1 MTEPVSEP
9 VSGPDRFTWRFR
21 LVACCLVLVA
31 IAFSQRPGRIFG
43 DTKLDLVIDPGPFL
57 ARSLHLWD
65 PSGSFGQVQNQA
77 YGYLFP
83 MGPFFWFGHL
93 LDVPGWVVQR
103 LWWSL
108 LLIVAFLGIVKLC
121 GALGLG
127 SPMSRIVAGFAFAL
141 SPRLITTLGPVSIE
155 GWPNSVAPWVLVPLV
170 IGASRGSP
178 RRAALLSALAVVAV
192 GGVNA
197 AATFAVIPLGVV
209 WLLTRE
215 PGPRRRSMMLWWPTF
230 VLLGTA
236 WWLVPLFLLGRY
248 SPPFLDYIE
257 SASITTLPT
266 TAFDSLRGTSHWVAY
281 VDFTWLAGNDLLTTS
296 YIAINTGAL
305 VAFGIAGLAMRGN
318 PHRQFLTLSL
328 LLGLLMVMA
337 GHGGDVAG
345 WFAGTERDLL
355 DSVLA
360 PLRNVHKFDP
370 IIRIPLVLGL
380 AHLLAATAARAREAR
395 TRDRSIRSDATGDR
409 LVHLA
414 VLVLTI
420 ASVVGIASPAFSN
433 RLGAGNDFEGL
444 PAYWYQTAAWLDE
457 HADDT
462 TALLVPGSSFGY
474 YRWGDSDDEPIQP
487 IASTPWAVRN
497 AVPLAPAGNIR
508 MLDAI
513 EEQLASGRPSDGL
526 AAYLARAGIG
536 HLVVRNDL
544 RGAGQIPSVAVHEVL
559 DGSPGIHQVATF
571 GPLVGSPPVVVEG
584 DERMA
589 VDEGWSSRYRAVE
602 IYAVDDAEPAVAS
615 TRGRLV
621 VGGPENLLEL
631 LDTGLIGDAPTV
643 LAVDAPEDP
652 HDIDSSDVVLTDGL
666 RRRERNYGLPRDGTS
681 ATLERDDDG
690 RRGAPA
696 RDYTIGDS
704 RWETY
709 AELIGARSVT
719 ASSSQAYADRTEPVI
734 PEYQP
739 FSAFDGL
746 DSTMWLS
753 DPGDESPW
761 VRVELDEPVD
771 LDHVVVVAGDSGRT
785 EPEVIRVVTD
795 NGSSEPVEAR
805 AGELVNV
812 PVPAGP
818 TSSVT
823 VVRDGT
829 EGGALA
835 IAEVY
840 AEGVDVERTLVLP
853 EVPERWGAPASVL
866 LSSTPGWR
874 DPCVTVRDVVQCS
887 PTRGRS
893 GEEPGALDRTVRL
906 GVGASY
912 RPSVEVLPTDGEA
925 LQGLI
930 QRDLLVN
937 VQASSAAVDDA
948 RDSAVAAIDGDLGT
962 TWVADPDEKHPTLTL
977 NWLGRRTITG
987 IDLSIGHDAAA
998 SRATSVVVRY
1008 PGGRQTVDLSP
1019 SGHADVEPFRS
1030 QGVELVLRTDTEAQS
1045 ISSFGR
1051 TVPLGIGVSEARLH
1065 GLDLLP
1071 VTLGEVPRD
1080 IGCDFGPVVRVGPG
1094 FWPTSVT
1101 ASPRQLFDGGLLPAR
1116 LCGPEE
1122 LELGTGDTRVAV
1134 SPAPAFRGM
1143 RLVLTRAPVPSAT
1156 VEPAPLSQ
1164 ESPVS
1169 RELQVPLPDATIA
1182 AIRANQNPGW
1192 VGTTPDEGTVEPMT
1206 VDGWQQGWRIE
1217 GDVSTIELRFSPDRL
1232 YRVALLVGAVLLLLL
1247 VGLAVVRRRE
1257 TSDLPALGARPLPP
1271 TLLMVA
1277 GLATYGVLG
1286 GWSAFA
1292 VAGAALAATGLAV
1305 DRWVTRDVA
1314 AWISGLLAGS
1324 AGLFYWWRPLGS
1336 PDGWAGTMVA
1346 PQLLVFA
1353 GLGVLLAL
1361 VADGDRSKSPFQR
1374 RTGRSTT
1381 R

>member
-9 VSGPDRFTWRFR
+9 VAAPDRFTWRFR

-31 IAFSQRPGRIFG
+31 LTFSQRPGRLFG
-43 DTKLDLVIDPGPFL
+43 DTKLDLVIDPGGFL

-65 PSGSFGQVQNQA
+65 PIGSFGQVQNQG

-83 MGPFFWFGHL
+83 MGPFFL
-93 LDVPGWVVQR
+93 LGELAGMPGWVVQR

-121 GALGLG
+121 GALGIG
-127 SPMSRIVAGFAFAL
+127 SPMTRIVAGFAFAL
-141 SPRLITTLGPVSIE
+141 SPRFITTLGPVSIE
-155 GWPNSVAPWVLVPLV
+155 AWPPAIAPWVLVPLV

-197 AATFAVIPLGVV
+197 AATFAVLPLGVV
-209 WLLTRE
+209 WLLTRQ

-230 VLLGTA
+230 VVAGTL

-257 SASITTLPT
+257 NANVTTLPT
-266 TAFDSLRGTSHWVAY
+266 TAFDALRGTSHWVSY

-305 VAFGIAGLAMRGN
+305 VAFGIAGLAMRSS
-318 PHRQFLTLSL
+318 PHRQFLVLSL
-328 LLGLLMVMA
+328 LVGLLMVMA
-337 GHGGDVAG
+337 GHGGSVAG
-345 WFAGTERDLL
+345 WFAGTERELL
-355 DSVLA
+355 DAALA

-380 AHLLAATAARAREAR
+380 AHLLAVTAARAKEAR
-395 TRDRSIRSDATGDR
+395 ARDRSVRSDAAGDR
-409 LVHLA
+409 LVHVA

-420 ASVVGIASPAFSN
+420 ASIVGIAGPAFSD
-433 RLGAGNDFEGL
+433 RLGAGNDFEDL
-444 PAYWYQTAAWLDE
+444 PSYWYETAAWLDE
-457 HADDT
+457 NADDT

-474 YRWGDSDDEPIQP
+474 YTWGDSDDEPIQP
-487 IASTPWAVRN
+487 IASSPWAVRN
-497 AVPLAPAGNIR
+497 AVPLAPGGNIR
-508 MLDAI
+508 MLEAI

-536 HLVVRNDL
+536 QLVVRNDL
-544 RGAGQIPSVAVHEVL
+544 RRTGQTPAVAVHQVL
-559 DGSPGIHQVATF
+559 DGSPGIEQVATF
-571 GPLVGSPPVVVEG
+571 GPIVGSPAVVVKG
-584 DERMA
+584 DERTA
-589 VDEGWSSRYRAVE
+589 VDEGWSARYRAIE
-602 IYAVDDAEPAVAS
+602 IYAVDGAEQAVAS
-615 TRGRLV
+615 NRAPLV

-652 HDIDSSDVVLTDGL
+652 AEVDSSNVVLTDGL
-666 RRRERNYGLPRDGTS
+666 RRRERNFGLLRDAVT
-681 ATLERDDDG
+681 ATLELDDPG
-690 RRGAPA
+690 RRGAPS
-696 RDYTIGDS
+696 RDYTIGDP

-709 AELIGARSVT
+709 AELIGAKSLT

-746 DSTMWLS
+746 ASTTWMS
-753 DPGDESPW
+753 DAADESPW
-761 VRVELDEPVD
+761 VRVRLDEPVD
-771 LDHVVVVAGDSGRT
+771 LDHVIVVAGDSGRT

-795 NGSSEPVEAR
+795 NGSSAPVEAR
-805 AGELVNV
+805 AGEPVTV
-812 PVPAGP
+812 AVPAGP
-818 TSSVT
+818 TSSLT
-823 VVRDGT
+823 IERDGSD
-829 EGGALA
+829 GGALA
-835 IAEVY
+835 ISEVY
-840 AEGVDVERTLVLP
+840 ATGIDVDRTLVLP
-853 EVPERWGAPASVL
+853 EVPAEWGAPTSIL
-866 LSSTPGWR
+866 LSSAAGWR

-893 GEEPGALDRTVRL
+893 GEEPGAIDRTVRL

-912 RPSVEVLPTDGEA
+912 WPSVEVLPSDGEA

-930 QRDLLVN
+930 QLDLLVN
-937 VQASSAAVDDA
+937 AKASSQAVEDV
-948 RDSAVAAIDGDLGT
+948 RGSAIAAIDGDVGT
-962 TWVADPDEKHPTLTL
+962 TWVADPDERRPTLTV
-977 NWLGRRTITG
+977 NWIGRRTITG
-987 IDLSIGHDAAA
+987 LDLGLGHDAVA

-1008 PGGRQTVDLSP
+1008 PGGSQTVDLSP

-1030 QGVELVLRTDTEAQS
+1030 QTVELSLRTEEQAQS
-1045 ISSFGR
+1045 ITPFGAA
-1051 TVPLGIGVSEARLH
+1051 VPLGIGVSEVRLD

-1071 VTLGEVPRD
+1071 VTLGEMPTD
-1080 IGCDFGPVVRVGPG
+1080 IGCDLGPVVRVGPA
-1094 FWPTSVT
+1094 FYPTSVT
-1101 ASPRQLFDGGLLPAR
+1101 ASPRQLFDGGPLPAR
-1116 LCGPEE
+1116 MCGPEQ
-1122 LELGTGDTRVAV
+1122 LQLASGDTRVAL

-1143 RLVLTRAPVPSAT
+1143 RLILSRGPVPSAT
-1156 VEPAPLSQ
+1156 VTPAELTE

-1169 RELQVPLPDATIA
+1169 RELDIPTTDASIA
-1182 AIRANQNPGW
+1182 AIRENQNPGW
-1192 VGTTPDEGTVEPMT
+1192 VGTTPDDATVESTT
-1206 VDGWQQGWRIE
+1206 VDGWQQAWRLD
-1217 GDVSTIELRFSPDRL
+1217 GDVRTIELRFTPDPF
-1232 YRVALLVGAVLLLLL
+1232 YRAALLVGGVLVLLLL
-1247 VGLAVVRRRE
+1247 GLAVVRRRE
-1257 TSDLPALGARPLPP
+1257 TSDLPALGARSVPP
-1271 TLLMVA
+1271 ALLMVA

-1286 GWSAFA
+1286 GWWAVT
-1292 VAGAALAATGLAV
+1292 VAGATLAATGLAV
-1305 DRWVTRDVA
+1305 DRWVTRDGA

-1361 VADGDRSKSPFQR
+1361 VAEGDPSKSRFQR
-1374 RTGRSTT
+1374 RAGRSTS